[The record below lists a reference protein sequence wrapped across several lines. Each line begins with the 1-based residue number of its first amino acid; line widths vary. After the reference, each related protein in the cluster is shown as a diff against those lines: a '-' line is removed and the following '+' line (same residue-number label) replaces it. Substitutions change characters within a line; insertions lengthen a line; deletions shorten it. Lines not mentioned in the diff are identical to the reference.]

1 MFQIYS
7 VNILCRVCVCLGINI
22 KKQTLAMEFL
32 WGRVNI
38 KFIAKT
44 VSETLVV
51 KIHLKTNDNSVR
63 KICYLPLRKTKG
75 YRKTNSILALRL
87 FLTSRGHQI

>member
-7 VNILCRVCVCLGINI
+7 VNILCRVCVCLDINI

-32 WGRVNI
+32 WGPVNI

-63 KICYLPLRKTKG
+63 KTCM
-75 YRKTNSILALRL
+75 S
-87 FLTSRGHQI
+87 H